1 MTNQFNRTELLLGK
15 ENMEKLKKAHVL
27 IFGIGGVGGYVVEA
41 LARSGIYHFTLVDN
55 DVISETNI
63 NRQIISTLDNIGE
76 DKVEAMKKRI

>member
-41 LARSGIYHFTLVDN
+41 LARSGIYQFTLVDN
-55 DVISETNI
+55 DVVSETNI
-63 NRQIISTLDNIGE
+63 NRQIIAT
-76 DKVEAMKKRI
+76 